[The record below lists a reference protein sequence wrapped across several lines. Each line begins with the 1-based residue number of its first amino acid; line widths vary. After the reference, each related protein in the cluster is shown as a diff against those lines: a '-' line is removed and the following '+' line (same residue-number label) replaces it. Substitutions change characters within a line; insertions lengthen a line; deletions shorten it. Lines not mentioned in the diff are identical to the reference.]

1 MKIKSNLISIAFIDQ
16 VFISGSNF
24 FISIILLRF
33 LGLEIFGVSSFFW
46 LGILFIN
53 LIQLSY
59 IISQMITN
67 AGKQSINNL
76 NF

>member
-33 LGLEIFGVSSFFW
+33 LGLEIFGVFSFFW

-59 IISQMITN
+59 IISHMITN